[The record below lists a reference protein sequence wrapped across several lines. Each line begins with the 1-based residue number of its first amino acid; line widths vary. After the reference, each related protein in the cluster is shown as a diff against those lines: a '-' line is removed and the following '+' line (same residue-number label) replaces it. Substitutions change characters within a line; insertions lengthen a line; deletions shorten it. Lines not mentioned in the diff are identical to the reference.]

1 MDYKA
6 IAALA
11 SVRGFD
17 IKEYL
22 EGMSRLRRSGVI
34 AILREAG
41 RVVSVSPATP
51 NYEAYQNA
59 VTHHAIGFS
68 EALDLIESFKELV
81 LDTSGVKDKP
91 IAAFGALERA
101 TRDGNMTVEEAASLK
116 KDLTDLLK
124 T

>member
-6 IAALA
+6 IAKLA

-22 EGMSRLRRSGVI
+22 EGMSRLRRSGLL

-41 RVVSVSPATP
+41 RVSSVSPATP

-59 VTHHAIGFS
+59 VTHHAIGFG
-68 EALDLIESFKELV
+68 EALDLVESFKEIV
-81 LDTSGVKDKP
+81 LDTSGAKEKP
-91 IAAFGALERA
+91 FASFGAVERA
-101 TRDGNMTVEEAASLK
+101 MRSGDMTAEEAQIVKKSLV
-116 KDLTDLLK
+116 DILT
-124 T
+124 